1 MTNGDLFKNNSAVIQ
16 QLFCFLSGGE
26 VQLTEKLKNEVKTFN
41 PLRSLIIVVLV
52 IAAAYLVALT
62 LVPAENLEAEGGTLG
77 LWSCVPAVF
86 LVVYIFATKRVL
98 EGLILGS
105 VVGLIFAAP
114 STNVI
119 GALSTTAT
127 EVMMDEDTGW
137 LIIVC
142 GLMGAIIKLIE
153 VTGGAQ
159 AFGDWAAR
167 KAKSREATLMWTYV
181 LGCIIFID
189 DYLNSMTIGSCMK
202 KLTDKRKVSREMLS
216 YVTSSTAAPL
226 CALIPISTWAIFAG
240 RIMVDNGYGVDGKE
254 IQSFIT
260 TIPYSFYAWAAA
272 LLVPLVIWHIVPVFG
287 PMKKAE
293 ERALSGGPLAPPGSE
308 KIDLNAGE
316 VELKGKPKLYNLA
329 IPIIGMVFFTII
341 FDLDM
346 QYGVIAT
353 MALCFVLFIGQ
364 KLLTAEEFWD
374 YSIEGIKN
382 MILPLTL
389 MVLAYIF
396 ASVNDTIGFTR
407 YVIDIAVASASVQLL
422 PVLIFALLAV
432 TEFVTGTNWGMYII
446 ALPIVIPICMETG
459 IPVALG
465 CGAVISAGVLGSHCC
480 FYSDCTV
487 ITSSATGCDNFAHAW
502 TQMPLGL
509 LAGAVAAIG
518 YLITGF
524 VMI

>member
-1 MTNGDLFKNNSAVIQ
+1 M
-16 QLFCFLSGGE
+16 
-26 VQLTEKLKNEVKTFN
+26 TEKLQNEVRNFN
-41 PLRSLIIVVLV
+41 PIRALIIIAVV
-52 IAAAYLVALT
+52 IAVSYAVAFT
-62 LVPAENLEAEGGTLG
+62 MVPIEALEEEGGNLG
-77 LWSCVPAVF
+77 IWSCIPALF

-114 STNVI
+114 SGNVI
-119 GALSTTAT
+119 GSLSSVAT
-127 EVMMDEDTGW
+127 DVMMDEDTGW
-137 LIIVC
+137 LILVC
-142 GLMGAIIKLIE
+142 GLMGSIIKLIE

-159 AFGDWAAR
+159 AFGDWAAK
-167 KAKSREATLMWTYV
+167 KAKSREATLMWTYI

-240 RIMVDNGYGVDGKE
+240 RIMVDNGVGTEGKE
-254 IQSFIT
+254 IQAFVQ
-260 TIPYSFYAWAAA
+260 TIPFSFYAWAAA
-272 LLVPLVIWHIVPVFG
+272 ILVPLVIWHIVPVFG

-308 KIDLNAGE
+308 KIDLNAGD
-316 VELKGKPKLYNLA
+316 VEIKGTPKLYNLA
-329 IPIIGMVFFTII
+329 VPVIGMIFFTIL

-353 MALCFVLFIGQ
+353 MALCFVLFVAQ

-382 MILPLTL
+382 MILPLAL

-396 ASVNDTIGFTR
+396 AAVNDQIGFTR
-407 YVIDIAVASASVQLL
+407 YIIDVAVAYASPQLL
-422 PVLIFALLAV
+422 PVLIFLLLAV
-432 TEFVTGTNWGMYII
+432 TEFITGTNWGMYII
-446 ALPIVIPICMETG
+446 ALPIVIPICMGTG

-502 TQMPLGL
+502 TQMPFGL
-509 LAGAVAAIG
+509 LAGVVAAIG
-518 YLITGF
+518 YLIAGF
-524 VMI
+524 VMV

>member
-1 MTNGDLFKNNSAVIQ
+1 
-16 QLFCFLSGGE
+16 
-26 VQLTEKLKNEVKTFN
+26 
-41 PLRSLIIVVLV
+41 
-52 IAAAYLVALT
+52 
-62 LVPAENLEAEGGTLG
+62 
-77 LWSCVPAVF
+77 
-86 LVVYIFATKRVL
+86 
-98 EGLILGS
+98 
-105 VVGLIFAAP
+105 
-114 STNVI
+114 
-119 GALSTTAT
+119 
-127 EVMMDEDTGW
+127 MDEDTGW

-432 TEFVTGTNWGMYII
+432 TRVCYGN
-446 ALPIVIPICMETG
+446 
-459 IPVALG
+459 
-465 CGAVISAGVLGSHCC
+465 
-480 FYSDCTV
+480 
-487 ITSSATGCDNFAHAW
+487 
-502 TQMPLGL
+502 
-509 LAGAVAAIG
+509 
-518 YLITGF
+518 
-524 VMI
+524 

>member
-1 MTNGDLFKNNSAVIQ
+1 MTNGELLKSNSAVIQ

-114 STNVI
+114 SANVI

-316 VELKGKPKLYNLA
+316 VELKGKPKL
-329 IPIIGMVFFTII
+329 
-341 FDLDM
+341 D
-346 QYGVIAT
+346 
-353 MALCFVLFIGQ
+353 
-364 KLLTAEEFWD
+364 
-374 YSIEGIKN
+374 
-382 MILPLTL
+382 
-389 MVLAYIF
+389 
-396 ASVNDTIGFTR
+396 SVK
-407 YVIDIAVASASVQLL
+407 
-422 PVLIFALLAV
+422 
-432 TEFVTGTNWGMYII
+432 
-446 ALPIVIPICMETG
+446 
-459 IPVALG
+459 
-465 CGAVISAGVLGSHCC
+465 
-480 FYSDCTV
+480 
-487 ITSSATGCDNFAHAW
+487 
-502 TQMPLGL
+502 
-509 LAGAVAAIG
+509 
-518 YLITGF
+518 
-524 VMI
+524 

>member
-1 MTNGDLFKNNSAVIQ
+1 M
-16 QLFCFLSGGE
+16 
-26 VQLTEKLKNEVKTFN
+26 TEKLQNEVKNFN
-41 PLRSLIIVVLV
+41 PIRTLIIIALV
-52 IAAAYLVALT
+52 IVASYVVAYT
-62 LVPAENLEAEGGTLG
+62 LVPTERLEVEDGNLGIWA
-77 LWSCVPAVF
+77 CVPAIF
-86 LVVYIFATKRVL
+86 LVIYIFTTKRVL
-98 EGLILGS
+98 EGLVLGS

-114 STNVI
+114 TSNVV
-119 GALSTTAT
+119 GTLSTTAT

-159 AFGDWAAR
+159 AFGDWAAK
-167 KAKSREATLMWTYV
+167 KAKSREATLTWTYI

-202 KLTDKRKVSREMLS
+202 KVTDKRRVSREMLS

-240 RIMVDNGYGVDGKE
+240 RIMVDNGYGVAGKE
-254 IQSFIT
+254 IQSFVH
-260 TIPYSFYAWAAA
+260 TIPFSFYAWAAA
-272 LLVPLVIWHIVPVFG
+272 ILVPLVIWHVIPVFG

-316 VELKGKPKLYNLA
+316 VELKAAPKLYNLI
-329 IPIIGMVFFTII
+329 IPVIGMVFFTIL

-353 MALCFVLFIGQ
+353 MALCFVLYTAQ

-382 MILPLTL
+382 MILPLAL

-396 ASVNDTIGFTR
+396 ASVNDQIGFTR
-407 YVIDIAVASASVQLL
+407 YIIEVAVENATPALL
-422 PVLIFALLAV
+422 PVLIFLLLAV
-432 TEFVTGTNWGMYII
+432 TEFITGTNWGMYII
-446 ALPIVIPICMETG
+446 ALPIVIPICMATG

-465 CGAVISAGVLGSHCC
+465 CGAVVSAGVLGSHCC

-502 TQMPLGL
+502 TQMPFGL

-518 YLITGF
+518 YLIAGF
-524 VMI
+524 VMV

>member
-1 MTNGDLFKNNSAVIQ
+1 M
-16 QLFCFLSGGE
+16 
-26 VQLTEKLKNEVKTFN
+26 TEKLQNEVKDFKPMRT
-41 PLRSLIIVVLV
+41 LIIVALV
-52 IAAAYLVALT
+52 IAVSYIVAFT
-62 LVPAENLEAEGGTLG
+62 LIPANNLEAEDGNLG
-77 LWSCVPAVF
+77 IWSCVPAFF

-114 STNVI
+114 ATNVI
-119 GALSTTAT
+119 GALSSTAT

-137 LIIVC
+137 LILVC
-142 GLMGAIIKLIE
+142 GLMGSIIKLIE

-159 AFGDWAAR
+159 AFGEWAAK
-167 KAKSREATLMWTYV
+167 KAKSREATLMWTYI

-202 KLTDKRKVSREMLS
+202 KLTDKRRVSREMLS

-240 RIMVDNGYGVDGKE
+240 RIMVDNGVGVEGKE
-254 IQSFIT
+254 IQSFII

-272 LLVPLVIWHIVPVFG
+272 ILVPLVIWHVVPVFG

-316 VELKGKPKLYNLA
+316 VELKGAPKLYNLI
-329 IPIIGMVFFTII
+329 IPVVGMIFFTVL

-346 QYGVIAT
+346 QHGVIAT
-353 MALCFVLFIGQ
+353 MALCFVLFVGQ
-364 KLLTAEEFWD
+364 KLLSAEEFWD

-382 MILPLTL
+382 MILPLAL

-396 ASVNDTIGFTR
+396 AAVNDQIGFTR
-407 YVIDIAVASASVQLL
+407 YIIDVAVANASPQLL
-422 PVLIFALLAV
+422 PVLIFLLLAV
-432 TEFVTGTNWGMYII
+432 TEFITGTNWGMYII
-446 ALPIVIPICMETG
+446 ALPIVIPICMGTG

-502 TQMPLGL
+502 TQMPFGL
-509 LAGAVAAIG
+509 LAGLVAAIG
-518 YLITGF
+518 YLIAGF
-524 VMI
+524 VMV

>member
-1 MTNGDLFKNNSAVIQ
+1 M
-16 QLFCFLSGGE
+16 
-26 VQLTEKLKNEVKTFN
+26 TEKLKNEVKTFN

-77 LWSCVPAVF
+77 LWSCVPGVF

-114 STNVI
+114 SANVI

>member
-1 MTNGDLFKNNSAVIQ
+1 M
-16 QLFCFLSGGE
+16 
-26 VQLTEKLKNEVKTFN
+26 TEKLQTEVKGFN
-41 PLRSLIIVVLV
+41 PIRTLIAMALV
-52 IAAAYLVALT
+52 IAASYALAFT
-62 LVPAENLEAEGGTLG
+62 MVPVENLENEDGNLG
-77 LWSCVPAVF
+77 VWSCVPAIF

-105 VVGLIFAAP
+105 VAGLIFAAP
-114 STNVI
+114 TANVV
-119 GALSTTAT
+119 GSLSGTAT
-127 EVMMDEDTGW
+127 DVMMDEDTGW
-137 LIIVC
+137 LILVC
-142 GLMGAIIKLIE
+142 GLMGSIIKLIE

-159 AFGDWAAR
+159 AFGEWAGR
-167 KAKSREATLMWTYV
+167 RAKSREATLMWTYI

-202 KLTDKRKVSREMLS
+202 KLTDQHKVSREMLS

-260 TIPYSFYAWAAA
+260 TIPFSFYAWAAA
-272 LLVPLVIWHIVPVFG
+272 LLVPLVIWHVVPVFG

-293 ERALSGGPLAPPGSE
+293 ERAMSGGPLAPPGSE
-308 KIDLNAGE
+308 KIDLNAGD
-316 VELKGKPKLYNLA
+316 VELKAKPRLWNL
-329 IPIIGMVFFTII
+329 IVPVVGMVFFTII

-353 MALCFVLFIGQ
+353 MALCFVLFVGQ
-364 KLLTAEEFWD
+364 KLVTAEEFWD

-382 MILPLTL
+382 MILPLAL

-396 ASVNDTIGFTR
+396 AAVNDQVGFTR
-407 YVIDIAVASASVQLL
+407 FVIDVAVEHASPQML

-432 TEFVTGTNWGMYII
+432 TEFITGTNWGMYII
-446 ALPIVIPICMETG
+446 ALPIVIPICMGAG

-502 TQMPLGL
+502 TQMPFGL
-509 LAGAVAAIG
+509 LAGVVAAIG
-518 YLITGF
+518 YLIAGIAM
-524 VMI
+524 V